1 MDKQTK
7 DARQMVKNMPM
18 REKLAHFWYY
28 HKAHT
33 IVAVIVALVIGTIV
47 YQTLTR
53 EKYDL
58 EISYYGTLP
67 LGEAETVKIEEYLEE
82 YIEDTDGNGEKN
94 VKIYSTAVGLNPENG
109 NTVNFD
115 QKLIA
120 ELTAAVYPAYIFDEG
135 FLQKA
140 GPDLEGSVMECAI
153 NLRANP
159 KLDEMLNLGEEP
171 VYWCTRMLYERESGK
186 EKSVKAYNNAKI
198 AEKAIKGE

>member
-7 DARQMVKNMPM
+7 EAREMVKNMPIGE
-18 REKLAHFWYY
+18 RLAHFWYY
-28 HKAHT
+28 HKVHIIVAI
-33 IVAVIVALVIGTIV
+33 IVAVVIGTSV

-67 LGEAETVKIEEYLEE
+67 LGEAETARLEEYFEE

-94 VKIYSTAVGLNPENG
+94 VKICSTVVGLNPESG
-109 NTVNFD
+109 NAVTFD

-140 GPDLEGSVMECAI
+140 GPELEGSVMECAI
-153 NLRANP
+153 DLRSNT
-159 KLDEMLNLGEEP
+159 KLDEMLNLGEES
-171 VYWCTRMLYERESGK
+171 VYWCTRMLYERESDK

-198 AEKAIKGE
+198 AENAIRGE

>member
-1 MDKQTK
+1 MDKQTR
-7 DARQMVKNMPM
+7 DARGMVKNMPIGE
-18 REKLAHFWYY
+18 RLEHFWYY
-28 HKAHT
+28 HKVHT
-33 IVAVIVALVIGTIV
+33 IVAVIVAILIGTTV

-67 LGEAETVKIEEYLEE
+67 LGEAETVRLEEYLEE

-94 VKIYSTAVGLNPENG
+94 VKIYSTVLGLNPESG
-109 NTVNFD
+109 STVAFD

-140 GPDLEGSVMECAI
+140 GPDLEGTVMECAI
-153 NLRANP
+153 DLRSNT
-159 KLDEMLNLGEEP
+159 KTGEILNLGEEP

-186 EKSVKAYNNAKI
+186 EKAVNAYNNAKI
-198 AEKAIKGE
+198 AENAIRGE